1 VGSQH
6 PAQHVSR
13 GWWRLAGCGA
23 AMLVSLALTACAAP
37 HRLVGIDLR
46 APDLDPNIRALAER
60 ALYAQDRQAMLA
72 LGIALEEGQG
82 IAANACAARQLY
94 AMAAAP
100 SGGTVM
106 VYVPA
111 APAAGVAARVE
122 PFDRG
127 PRVEG
132 LAEAKERL
140 AKMTVRAC

>member
-1 VGSQH
+1 M
-6 PAQHVSR
+6 R
-13 GWWRLAGCGA
+13 
-23 AMLVSLALTACAAP
+23 
-37 HRLVGIDLR
+37 GIDLR
-46 APDLDPNIRALAER
+46 TPDLDPAIRALAEH
-60 ALYAQDRQAMLA
+60 ALYAQDKQAMLD

-82 IAANACAARQLY
+82 IAANPCAARQLY

-127 PRVEG
+127 PRQEGSVEA
-132 LAEAKERL
+132 LESSIASTIRSRCDL
-140 AKMTVRAC
+140 